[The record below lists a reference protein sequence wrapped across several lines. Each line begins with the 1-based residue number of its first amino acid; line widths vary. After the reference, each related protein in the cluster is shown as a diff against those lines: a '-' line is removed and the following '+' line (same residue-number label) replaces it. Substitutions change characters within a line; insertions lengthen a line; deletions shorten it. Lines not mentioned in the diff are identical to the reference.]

1 MAKMSLT
8 VIFTLFSSF
17 LASAVHCS
25 PTIITTQTSPIQ
37 KQKSVGDTVWML
49 CQIKD
54 LNNQVVLWKFVD
66 HNKFIAR
73 GDKLQVSDVNHYKI
87 EVLQGETPDPRASYI
102 LHIFNLKTADQGFY
116 ECSVDKTNQTL
127 TYQLQITEAP
137 TLPPPP
143 AVHSYNFTDCC
154 VKEGVSSA
162 CQPVCDPFNQLLPA
176 NFDPLIACALD
187 LPKLLKCGSDGKNHA
202 PCCKRRLL
210 PDICQDFC
218 LGKVP
223 SNLEDPHLECINKT
237 MDIIECYE
245 EGQNVLPLPPTS
257 ISTVA
262 NANGFVVNW
271 QPPIKNKDLIKG
283 FYIHYRLSADSTYKT
298 SQKIKREM
306 TSSSIGGLLSNKIYV
321 IYMSSF
327 SEYGSSQPS
336 ELITQATLGGQTPIE
351 QNYNIQVCCDK
362 AKIPTNCKQS
372 LCKSNVFEDLDP
384 AVIFSCYGYLD
395 EMMKCVT
402 GERNHT
408 GCCQRNGISD
418 ECLGFCSGNMPSLDN
433 NLSKCMI
440 KLPLIEACVREGLA
454 TIPGPPGNIK
464 LTEVTTTTATLS
476 WDPPS
481 TSANVTQYIVS
492 YLEHSLRDRVK
503 TPNQNTTDNTTIQL
517 TGLTPNTEYDLTII
531 SANDA
536 GQSLMSPD
544 IAFLTFD
551 ILPSALPITPSP
563 GPILPYNLTECC
575 IQKSL
580 RKDCL
585 KLCNYDFII
594 SASTTDLY
602 TIALACSNDFDKVIS
617 CGADGRDHTQC
628 CRERQIPKNCLN
640 VCKGDMNNADILCAF
655 QAPQI
660 TQCFVE
666 GIVDQP
672 RPPSNVRIAQI
683 TGHTVTVSW
692 SPPTGGPKAESYY
705 VYYNIPMKTE
715 LQQDNKIMTN
725 KTTYILQNLD
735 RGYTYDIYIVS
746 ANSEGFSIPSPS
758 LSAFIAPDDHSF
770 NCSDDFT
777 KHSNHSIDLKSVLS
791 VKKFTQTTVAIC
803 KEKCLAASQGDQCT
817 GFSFNTSTCLLVIGK
832 HGNIGQE
839 DWTDFY
845 SRNCD
850 FKTLIQIPKPNI
862 TRNQSWTNQQEC
874 CTNHNISDSCMPFCQ
889 TGNAFSNPA
898 TCGNEFST
906 VVACASDGK
915 NHSSCCQ
922 QAGVPRSCLPY
933 CWGAVM
939 DKDHPVAQLC
949 LSYTRMFVTCFTKG
963 ARTIP
968 SMVKGFSAI
977 DIQATYVVLSW
988 MKPDQ
993 NCNGSDCRYDVQW
1006 LSNSQSNTKYAL
1018 DTTTANITNLQPE
1031 SDYHITVSATNQ
1043 FGSSL
1048 PSPMLNVRTRPI
1060 YKFEV
1065 NFYIRPHKVIDSGSA
1080 VRLLC
1085 EVFGAP
1091 EATVSISFK
1100 TKVKTTDREFDI
1112 DSVSKD
1118 DAGEYT
1124 CTVKQTPNAVDT
1136 VVKTLQLMVRYKP
1149 EVLHVF
1155 GAHVEPDA
1163 AKTAYLK
1170 CIFNGLP
1177 LQVTWKKDE
1186 KPVPVRY
1193 PTTTHVVF
1201 NADGTMSDTLQIH
1214 NVRSE
1219 MFGIYQCN
1227 GTNKFGYA
1235 VGQLKLQ
1242 SDYIP
1247 PTPPSPPTPV
1257 AGNVTDCCRRG
1268 GVRGVCMEFCDFTLD
1283 FAVISED
1290 KYAEC
1295 LQLLPVFASCAADGK
1310 DHSECCGKR
1319 GIKPYCKTFCSG
1331 STPDLSDIVSLLT
1344 CVDEA
1349 TDIMECIE
1357 QGRILIPYAPGN
1369 VRAVQD
1375 SDRIHVYWDAPK
1387 YGTAEVTEYDIYY
1400 NSSRDATV
1408 QHITVDKTITN
1419 IKSIK
1424 IPKESN
1430 GISYYIWV
1438 TAGNSH
1444 GNSLPAGPGAP
1455 LTISDFL
1462 PLAPKDLQA
1471 GAITGNTIELTWT
1484 APEYISNIADYVI
1497 FYKIGIENKIPKELV
1512 VPVKSTKTT
1521 LRLLSL
1527 STEYEIYVAGRTK
1540 INGIGDKSN
1549 VIRVKTDSKVHVTD
1563 RRDEGEQDS
1572 GSSGGVLAAVII
1584 IILVL
1589 VGAAV
1594 AGVLYYRRRNRHRFS
1609 EAVTFENPQ
1618 YGSAHD
1624 SQIKISGLPT
1634 DSTEDNPFG
1643 YSTLQ
1648 EEREFNSPMLDVD
1661 HVEFKPRK

>member
-1 MAKMSLT
+1 MSLT
-8 VIFTLFSSF
+8 VILTIFTSF
-17 LASAVHCS
+17 LASAVQCS
-25 PTIITTQTSPIQ
+25 PTITTQKTSPI
-37 KQKSVGDTVWML
+37 QKSVGDTVWML

-54 LNNQVVLWKFVD
+54 LNNEVVLWKFVD
-66 HNKFIAR
+66 HSKFIAR

-87 EVLQGETPDPRASYI
+87 EVLQGETSDAPASYI
-102 LHIFNLKTADQGFY
+102 LHIFNIQTDDQGYY

-127 TYQLQITEAP
+127 TYQLQIIEAP

-154 VKEGVSSA
+154 VREGVSSA
-162 CQPVCDPFNQLLPA
+162 CQPVCDPFQQELPA

-202 PCCKRRLL
+202 PCCKRRSL

-223 SNLEDPHLECINKT
+223 SNLEDTHLECMNKT
-237 MDIIECYE
+237 LDIIKCYE

-271 QPPIKNKDLIKG
+271 QPPTKNQKLIKG
-283 FYIHYRLSADSTYKT
+283 FYIHYRLSADTTYKT
-298 SQKIKREM
+298 SQKINRDL
-306 TSSSIGGLLSNKIYV
+306 TSSLIGGLLSNKIYV

-327 SEYGSSQPS
+327 SDYGSSQPS
-336 ELITQATLGGQTPIE
+336 EFITQATLGGQAPIE

-362 AKIPTNCKQS
+362 AKIPMMCKQS

-384 AVIFSCYGYLD
+384 SVILSCYGYLD

-433 NLSKCMI
+433 NLSQCMI

-454 TIPGPPGNIK
+454 TIPGPPENIK

-481 TSANVTQYIVS
+481 TGANVTQYIVS
-492 YLEHSLRDRVK
+492 YLEHSLRDRVS
-503 TPNQNTTDNTTIQL
+503 TPNKNTTDSTTIQL
-517 TGLTPNTEYDLTII
+517 TGLTPNTEYDLTVI

-551 ILPSALPITPSP
+551 ISPSEPPITPSP
-563 GPILPYNLTECC
+563 GPVLPYNLTECC
-575 IQKSL
+575 MEKSL
-580 RKDCL
+580 SQKCL
-585 KLCNYDFII
+585 KLCDYDFII
-594 SASTTDLY
+594 SASTTELY
-602 TIALACSNDFDKVIS
+602 TIALECSNDFDTVIL

-628 CRERQIPKNCLN
+628 CRERQIPENCLN

-655 QAPQI
+655 QAPKI

-672 RPPSNVRIAQI
+672 RPPSSVSIAQI
-683 TGHTVTVSW
+683 TSHTVTVSW

-705 VYYNIPMKTE
+705 VYYNNPVKKE
-715 LQQDNKIMTN
+715 PQDNKIMTN
-725 KTTYILQNLD
+725 KTTYILQSLES
-735 RGYTYDIYIVS
+735 GYTYDIYIVS

-758 LSAFIAPDDHSF
+758 LSAFIPPDDHSF
-770 NCSDDFT
+770 NCSDDFA
-777 KHSNHSIDLKSVLS
+777 KYSNNSIDLKSVLS
-791 VKKFTQTTVAIC
+791 VKKYTQTTVGIC
-803 KEKCLAASQGDQCT
+803 KQKCLAANYGDQCT
-817 GFSFNTSTCLLVIGK
+817 GFRFNTSTCLLVIGK
-832 HGNIGQE
+832 HGNIRQE
-839 DWTDFY
+839 DGADFY
-845 SRNCD
+845 ARNCD

-862 TRNQSWTNQQEC
+862 STEQYWTNQQEC
-874 CTNHNISDSCMPFCQ
+874 CTNHNISDNCMSYCQ
-889 TGNAFSNPA
+889 TGNAFSSPDK
-898 TCGNEFST
+898 CGNEFPT

-968 SMVKGFSAI
+968 SMVTGFSAI
-977 DIQATYVVLSW
+977 DIQATHVVLSW

-993 NCNGSDCRYDVQW
+993 NCNESDCRYDVQW
-1006 LSNSQSNTKYAL
+1006 LSKGESNTIYAL
-1018 DTTTANITNLQPE
+1018 ETTTANITNLQPE
-1031 SDYHITVSATNQ
+1031 TDYHITVSATNQ
-1043 FGSSL
+1043 YGSSL
-1048 PSPMLNVRTRPI
+1048 PSPLLNVRTRPI
-1060 YKFEV
+1060 NKFEV
-1065 NFYIRPHKVIDSGSA
+1065 NFYIRPRKVIDSGLP
-1080 VRLLC
+1080 VRLIC

-1100 TKVKTTDREFDI
+1100 TKVKTTNREFAI

-1124 CTVKQTPNAVDT
+1124 CTVKQAPNVVDT
-1136 VVKTLQLMVRYKP
+1136 VVKTLNLMVRYKP
-1149 EVLHVF
+1149 EILQVF
-1155 GAHVEPDA
+1155 SDHVEPDA

-1177 LQVTWKKDE
+1177 LQVTWKRNE
-1186 KPVPVRY
+1186 KPVPARY

-1201 NADGTMSDTLQIH
+1201 NADGTMSDTLLIH
-1214 NVRSE
+1214 NIRSE
-1219 MFGIYQCN
+1219 MFGRYECN

-1235 VGQLKLQ
+1235 VGQLSLK

-1247 PTPPSPPTPV
+1247 PTEAPLPTPV

-1268 GVRGVCMEFCDFTLD
+1268 GVRGVCMELCDLTLD
-1283 FAVISED
+1283 FAVITED
-1290 KYAEC
+1290 KYDDC
-1295 LQLLPVFASCAADGK
+1295 LQLLPVFASCAGDEK
-1310 DHSECCGKR
+1310 DHSFCCDQR
-1319 GIKPYCKTFCSG
+1319 GVKPYCKPFCKG
-1331 STPDLSDIVSLLT
+1331 STPDLSDTLSLLT
-1344 CVDEA
+1344 CVEEA
-1349 TDIMECIE
+1349 TDIVECIE
-1357 QGRILIPYAPGN
+1357 QGRILIPYAPQN
-1369 VRAVQD
+1369 VRAVQQ
-1375 SDRIHVYWDAPK
+1375 SDRIHVHWDAPK
-1387 YGTAEVTEYDIYY
+1387 YGTAKVTKYDIYY
-1400 NSSRDATV
+1400 KTSRDLTV
-1408 QHITVDKTITN
+1408 QHITVDKTIKN
-1419 IKSIK
+1419 INSIK
-1424 IPKESN
+1424 IPQKSN
-1430 GISYYIWV
+1430 GVSYYIWV

-1444 GNSLPAGPGAP
+1444 GNSLQAGPRAP
-1455 LTISDFL
+1455 LNVSDFP

-1471 GAITGNTIELTWT
+1471 GAITGNTIDLTWT
-1484 APEYISNIADYVI
+1484 APEYIANIADYVV
-1497 FYKIGIENKIPKELV
+1497 FYKIRIENGIPKELT
-1512 VPVKSTKTT
+1512 VPVPSTKTT
-1521 LRLLSL
+1521 LISLSL

-1540 INGIGDKSN
+1540 LSVTGDKSN
-1549 VIRVKTDSKVHVTD
+1549 VITVKTGSKIHVTD
-1563 RRDEGEQDS
+1563 ESNGKQDS
-1572 GSSGGVLAAVII
+1572 GSSSGVVAAVII

-1618 YGSAHD
+1618 YGTAHD

-1643 YSTLQ
+1643 YSPLQ